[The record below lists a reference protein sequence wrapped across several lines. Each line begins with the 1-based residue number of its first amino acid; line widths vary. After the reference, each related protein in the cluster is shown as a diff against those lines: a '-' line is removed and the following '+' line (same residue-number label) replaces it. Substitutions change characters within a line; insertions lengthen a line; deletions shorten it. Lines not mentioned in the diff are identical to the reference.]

1 MRDKFRNIFMLFGI
15 AVIVIMIFTFD
26 VDMPELLANLKRAG
40 WQLPLIIL
48 LWVLIYFMNA
58 LSWFVIINDKQE
70 DRKVSFALV
79 YKLTVSGFAL
89 NYATPMGLMG
99 GEPYRIME
107 LSPYIGAS
115 RATSSVILYVMMH
128 IFSHLCF
135 WASSIVLYLCCYP
148 LNNAVGITF
157 IIAGAAISFLIYL
170 FMRGYKYGLAV
181 KTLRIC
187 CRLPFVK
194 NKARSFMQKQEETLV
209 KIDRQIGQLHEHQ
222 SRQGK
227 DHLPQHVPPVSE
239 KPCKLLPLS
248 EEAHQQQDDARQEH
262 PHGGEPYGADIII
275 HKQVLAA
282 GAGKAPAHCPQY
294 GAQEAPRPFIEC
306 HFFLLPKQRFH
317 CCRSHFCISFSR
329 RQGQALL
336 FAFPRSIIAVS

>member
-48 LWVLIYFMNA
+48 LWVFIYFMNA

-209 KIDRQIGQLHEHQ
+209 KIDRQIGQLHSQRKTTFYFSLLLEYLA
-222 SRQGK
+222 RILGCVEIYMIMNVLTN
-227 DHLPQHVPPVSE
+227 DVSFV
-239 KPCKLLPLS
+239 
-248 EEAHQQQDDARQEH
+248 A
-262 PHGGEPYGADIII
+262 
-275 HKQVLAA
+275 
-282 GAGKAPAHCPQY
+282 
-294 GAQEAPRPFIEC
+294 
-306 HFFLLPKQRFH
+306 
-317 CCRSHFCISFSR
+317 CILISAFSSLF
-329 RQGQALL
+329 ANLL
-336 FAFPRSIIAVS
+336 FFSPMQLGVREGGLAIAVSQLGIPGAFGVYSGLIMRVRELFWIAVGVALMKVGVFKEKTVKTEGSDGH